1 MSDVPDWLVELAAQ
15 GSDDDQ
21 EGAES
26 DDDVFDFASSEP
38 LVYTPEPEPAEAMS
52 EVAPAPV
59 VPAAQAP
66 ETDADLMDALRG
78 QVEADELEDAIE
90 ATTPKRRLSL
100 RLPGLLPWQ
109 QFVLAL
115 LLLLDVIVIG
125 LLFLVMLGRVSIGW

>member
-1 MSDVPDWLVELAAQ
+1 MSDIPDWLVELASP

-21 EGAES
+21 EAEER

-38 LVYTPEPEPAEAMS
+38 LIYTPEPEPAEAMF
-52 EVAPAPV
+52 EVSPAPV
-59 VPAAQAP
+59 EPAAQPP
-66 ETDADLMDALRG
+66 ETDAELMDALRS
-78 QVEADELEDAIE
+78 QVEADELADAMDP
-90 ATTPKRRLSL
+90 AKPKRSISL

-125 LLFLVMLGRVSIGW
+125 LLFLVMLGRVSIG

>member
-15 GSDDDQ
+15 GNDDDR
-21 EGAES
+21 EDEER
-26 DDDVFDFASSEP
+26 DDDAFDFASSEP
-38 LVYTPEPEPAEAMS
+38 LVYSPEPESPEAMF
-52 EVAPAPV
+52 EETPAPV
-59 VPAAQAP
+59 ETAAQDP
-66 ETDADLMDALRG
+66 ETDADLMDALRS

-90 ATTPKRRLSL
+90 ATKPKRSISL

-125 LLFLVMLGRVSIGW
+125 LLFLVMLGRVSIG

>member
-26 DDDVFDFASSEP
+26 DDDAFDFASSEP
-38 LVYTPEPEPAEAMS
+38 LVYTPEPEPAEAMF
-52 EVAPAPV
+52 EVTPAPV
-59 VPAAQAP
+59 VPAEQAP
-66 ETDADLMDALRG
+66 ETDADLMDALRS

-90 ATTPKRRLSL
+90 ATKPKRSISL

-125 LLFLVMLGRVSIGW
+125 LLFLVMLGRVSIGY